1 MRYER
6 ENLQK
11 GKKMAKEIDVN
22 EMRNKRSKKK
32 KNNKLIIL
40 IASVCVVLFLVLSLM
55 IAPFTCKTVFKNIS
69 VADVDVSGLTQEEV
83 LNVLTEKFS
92 DFTPEIK
99 ITALDTSEIVDF
111 NKIAEYNLKET
122 SKNAYNYGKENFFTR
137 IFRYYFGKTN
147 LPLVTATNPEE
158 IESALIDFQ
167 SKLPKGYVDTQ
178 YKIDDD
184 ILIVTAGNSGN
195 AIDIEAVANEITNAL
210 GLGKDAVIEVKT
222 TIKNYSGV
230 DINKLYN
237 DVYRTP
243 ENAYFDETNSKIIPH
258 KVGYSFDKEKAMEI
272 LKDIHYGGEYK
283 ITLSVTYPEVTEDT
297 LTEKMFS
304 DTLASY
310 STKYNPG
317 EVDRTHN
324 MYLASSKVN
333 GTVLQPG
340 EIFSYNGVVGE
351 RTVAKGYR
359 NAKVFENG
367 QVVDGL
373 AGGICQVS
381 TTIYNAA
388 LYADMKITERK
399 NHSFPVAYAPMG
411 QDATVAMGSIDFKF
425 KNNSQYPI
433 KIVSSVSGGLCTV
446 TILGTDKNH
455 YKVEIQNSVTATRP
469 RPVEYENDPSLEKGV
484 EKVKQ
489 TGSDGYTIASRRIV
503 TQNGQVIRNEAI
515 HSSYYIPLKKI
526 ILRNEEE
533 EMSSEETENLQTETT
548 SPETQTPSSMED
560 ENISTDTNG
569 DVQEPVSNTEPT
581 ADEPQPEVA
590 PSAPV
595 PDITPEADP
604 NTGV

>member
-1 MRYER
+1 
-6 ENLQK
+6 
-11 GKKMAKEIDVN
+11 MAKEIDVN
-22 EMRNKRSKKK
+22 KMREKRTKKK
-32 KNNKLIIL
+32 KNKKLTML
-40 IASVCVVLFLVLSLM
+40 IAAICIVVFLLAGFIV
-55 IAPFTCKTVFKNIS
+55 APFTCHTIFKNIS
-69 VADVDVSGLTQEEV
+69 VAGVDVSGLTREEALV
-83 LNVLTEKFS
+83 VLTEHFDS
-92 DFTPEIK
+92 FTPEIK
-99 ITALDTSEIVDF
+99 VTALDSSKDIDF
-111 NKIAEYNLKET
+111 NIVAEYNLEET
-122 SKNAYNYGKENFFTR
+122 AKNAYNYGKGNIFTR

-147 LPLVTATNPEE
+147 LPLVTVTNPDA
-158 IESALIDFQ
+158 IESELIAFQ
-167 SKLPKGYVDTQ
+167 EELPSGYVDTQ

-184 ILIVTAGNSGN
+184 ILVVTAGRSGN
-195 AIDIEAVANEITNAL
+195 AIDVKAVSEEIIKSVEL
-210 GLGKDAVIEVKT
+210 GENAVIEAKT

-230 DINKLYN
+230 DIDKLYN
-237 DVYRTP
+237 DVYCKP
-243 ENAYFDETNSKIIPH
+243 ENAYLDEEGSKIIPH
-258 KVGYSFDKEKAMEI
+258 KVGYSFDKAKATEI
-272 LKDIHYGGEYK
+272 LKNVQDGEEYR
-283 ITLSVTYPEVTEDT
+283 IQLSVTYPSVTEDT
-297 LTEKMFS
+297 LTGEMFG

-333 GTVLQPG
+333 STVLKPG
-340 EIFSYNGVVGE
+340 EVFSYNGVVGE

-388 LYADMKITERK
+388 LYADLKIVERK
-399 NHSFPVAYAPMG
+399 NHSFPVSYAPMG

-425 KNNSQYPI
+425 QNNTDYPI

-469 RPVEYENDPSLEKGV
+469 RPVEYENDPTLEKGV

-503 TQNGQVIRNEAI
+503 TKNGEVIRNEAI

-533 EMSSEETENLQTETT
+533 ETAPEEIGDLPENPDGEITPPEGETPPPAEEIT
-548 SPETQTPSSMED
+548 SPSEP
-560 ENISTDTNG
+560 
-569 DVQEPVSNTEPT
+569 QEPVVNPTEPSPEIT
-581 ADEPQPEVA
+581 DKPEVT
-590 PSAPV
+590 PSAPI
-595 PDITPEADP
+595 PEITPEADP

>member
-1 MRYER
+1 
-6 ENLQK
+6 
-11 GKKMAKEIDVN
+11 MAKEIDVN
-22 EMRNKRSKKK
+22 KMREKRTKKK
-32 KNNKLIIL
+32 KNKKLTMLIAAICVVVFLLSSLII
-40 IASVCVVLFLVLSLM
+40 S
-55 IAPFTCKTVFKNIS
+55 PFTCKTVFRNIS

-83 LNVLTEKFS
+83 LNILTEKFEN
-92 DFTPEIK
+92 FTPEIK
-99 ITALDTSEIVDF
+99 VNALDTSGVIDF
-111 NKIAEYNLKET
+111 NRIAEYNLEET
-122 SKNAYNYGKENFFTR
+122 AKNAFNYGKGNIFTR

-147 LPLVTATNPEE
+147 LPLVTATNPEA
-158 IESALIDFQ
+158 IESALTDFQ
-167 SKLPKGYVDTQ
+167 SKLPQGFVDTQ

-184 ILIVTAGNSGN
+184 FLIITAGKSGN
-195 AIDIEAVANEITNAL
+195 AIDIEAAGNEIIKAVE
-210 GLGKDAVIEVKT
+210 LGKDAVIELKT
-222 TIKNYSGV
+222 TIRNYSGV
-230 DINKLYN
+230 DIDKLYN
-237 DVYRTP
+237 DIYCKP
-243 ENAYFDETNSKIIPH
+243 ENAYLDETSSKIIPH
-258 KVGYSFDKEKAMEI
+258 KVGYSFDKEKAKEL
-272 LKDIHYGGEYK
+272 LKNIEDGEEYRLQ
-283 ITLSVTYPEVTEDT
+283 LSVTYPDVTEDT
-297 LTEKMFS
+297 LTGEMFS

-340 EIFSYNGVVGE
+340 EVFSYNGVVGE

-388 LYADMKITERK
+388 LYADLKIVERK
-399 NHSFPVAYAPMG
+399 NHSFPVSYAPMG

-425 KNNSQYPI
+425 KNNTEYPI
-433 KIVSSVSGGLCTV
+433 KLVSSVSGGLCTV

-469 RPVEYENDPSLEKGV
+469 RPVEYENDPTLEKGV

-489 TGSDGYTIASRRIV
+489 SGSDGYTIASRRIV
-503 TQNGQVIRNEAI
+503 TKNGKVVRNEAI

-533 EMSSEETENLQTETT
+533 ETASEETENTEDTAENTEDKPT
-548 SPETQTPSSMED
+548 SPETDNPSTEETVTPET
-560 ENISTDTNG
+560 NI
-569 DVQEPVSNTEPT
+569 DVQEPVINTDPVV
-581 ADEPQPEVA
+581 DETQPSVT

-604 NTGV
+604 GTGV